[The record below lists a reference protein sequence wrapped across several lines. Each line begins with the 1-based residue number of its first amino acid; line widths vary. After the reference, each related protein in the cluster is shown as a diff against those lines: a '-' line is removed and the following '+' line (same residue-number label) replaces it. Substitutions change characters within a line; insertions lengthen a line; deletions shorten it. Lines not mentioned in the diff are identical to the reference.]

1 MKPEQSFL
9 YKQNRGR
16 RRWLFLSLILMLPL
30 GILSSVSGS
39 TAGKTERSAEKASGE
54 SAAAS

>member
-1 MKPEQSFL
+1 MKPEQSFF

-16 RRWLFLSLILMLPL
+16 RRWLFLALILMLPL

-39 TAGKTERSAEKASGE
+39 TAGKTERSAE